1 MKRIPNHPCYGPES
15 EEFVKVIG
23 DAYNG
28 IITQR
33 KKLFK
38 LPSGKAPKLFIKEL
52 TTWSEHCNNKSGF
65 QGIALKMFI
74 VLPTLI
80 LQKPFKSSKAKS
92 HCLKVEE
99 RMKLLHGRRIL
110 ENVIKNCKLF
120 QRRLVTSKRQT
131 ANSISKTFA
140 KLILSGKVNAS
151 LKLLTRESINRGMRS
166 TRKL

>member
-1 MKRIPNHPCYGPES
+1 MNQAFLPHHKTMKRIPNHPCYGPES

-52 TTWSEHCNNKSGF
+52 KTWLEYYNNNSDF

-74 VLPTLI
+74 VLPILI
-80 LQKPFKSSKAKS
+80 LQKS
-92 HCLKVEE
+92 
-99 RMKLLHGRRIL
+99 
-110 ENVIKNCKLF
+110 
-120 QRRLVTSKRQT
+120 
-131 ANSISKTFA
+131 
-140 KLILSGKVNAS
+140 
-151 LKLLTRESINRGMRS
+151 
-166 TRKL
+166 